1 MIVTVLLVD
10 DHPMIRQGLRN
21 LLETEG
27 EFKVVG
33 EAGDGIQGLK
43 LAERTR
49 PRVMVVDIMMPGLN
63 GLEVVRQV
71 KQRLPLTHVIVFSMH
86 SADGYVTEALKAGA
100 AGYVLKDSGPSELAR
115 AIRQVVGGKRYL
127 SPKLSKHLIAALNQ
141 NTDEITLDPY
151 DSLTNREREVLQ
163 MAAESLTNVEIAD
176 KLSISSRTV
185 EVHRSRVMKK
195 LDLKNQSE
203 LIHYALNRGI
213 LLLNN

>member
-10 DHPMIRQGLRN
+10 DHPIIRQGLRN

-27 EFKVVG
+27 DFKIVG
-33 EAGDGIQGLK
+33 EAGDGIQAIK

-71 KQRLPLTHVIVFSMH
+71 KQRLPLTHVIMFSMH

-100 AGYVLKDSGPSELAR
+100 SGYVLKDSGPSELAK
-115 AIRQVVGGKRYL
+115 AINQVVSGKRYI
-127 SPKLSKHLIAALNQ
+127 SPKLSKHLIAAFNQ
-141 NTDEITLDPY
+141 NADDTVMDPY

-185 EVHRSRVMKK
+185 EVHRSRLMKK
-195 LDLKNQSE
+195 LNLKNQSE
-203 LIHYALNRGI
+203 LIRYALGRGI
-213 LLLNN
+213 LLLNS